1 MENRHSHPFPWPPP
15 VLHYPTSNSN
25 NNNNNNDDDSRN
37 SNLNPPPRP
46 TLLTASSARL
56 RSTQLVPSKGCFTPP
71 SLPVKLL
78 FFPAPCMQYA
88 VVQHPA
94 TILKRW
100 ETHWRR
106 SKSRPG
112 EGLDGPGTRPD
123 PTRPDPR
130 PLFEAS
136 TSTSTARIIHPSDP
150 SRKRGTGN
158 GERGTRNIRYYCYL
172 GCGGMDVQG

>member
-1 MENRHSHPFPWPPP
+1 
-15 VLHYPTSNSN
+15 
-25 NNNNNNDDDSRN
+25 
-37 SNLNPPPRP
+37 
-46 TLLTASSARL
+46 
-56 RSTQLVPSKGCFTPP
+56 
-71 SLPVKLL
+71 
-78 FFPAPCMQYA
+78 MQYA

-106 SKSRPG
+106 SKSGPG

-158 GERGTRNIRYYCYL
+158 EEHPLLLLLGMRRDGCARVARKTGESSPVGDQRLMLLT
-172 GCGGMDVQG
+172 MSW